1 LHNWQ
6 YLFIIE
12 GSLTIISAIIAWFWL
27 PYGPESAWF
36 LTEEEQTFAV
46 ERIIRDNAMYMA
58 HKPGCDDTRSQ
69 GLTKRDVVE
78 TAKDWKTWYVLVF
91 NICASVPS
99 QAFSVFLPLV
109 VQGLG
114 YSSIEAN
121 LMTIPPYICGA
132 VGLYIFALSSDHRKE
147 RGYHIIIGIA
157 ISLLGLIITVTVRT
171 DGAKYVGLCILLLG
185 SYIAPPLTVAWLS
198 GNTPGMSST
207 HIITLSPVPYDR
219 TLLRRHWPPI

>member
-1 LHNWQ
+1 M
-6 YLFIIE
+6 
-12 GSLTIISAIIAWFWL
+12 AIIAWFWL
-27 PYGPESAWF
+27 PNGPESAWF

-46 ERIIRDNAMYMA
+46 ERIAKDNAMYMA
-58 HKPGCDDTRSQ
+58 HKPGSDDTRRQ
-69 GLTKRDVVE
+69 ELTKRDVVE

-132 VGLYIFALSSDHRKE
+132 VGLYIFALSSDHHKE
-147 RGYHIIIGIA
+147 RGYHIIAGIA
-157 ISLLGLIITVTVRT
+157 ISLIGLIITVTVRT
-171 DGAKYVGLCILLLG
+171 NGAKYVGLCILLLG
-185 SYIAPPLTVAWLS
+185 SYIAPPLTVVWLS
-198 GNTPGMSST
+198 GNTPGTSST
-207 HIITLSPVPYDR
+207 NIINLNPQSHMSGLCFNV
-219 TLLRRHWPPI
+219 IV